1 MVKSLKTLS
10 WLYHG
15 RTASKAQTTLAAV
28 CTTGHRTPS
37 QESIHC
43 DVHAAS
49 MYFLCFCDAFVLAVM
64 TYFHGCLCFRGTAR
78 AQKHPHCCSRPLLR
92 VQQSL
97 VKPLA
102 LETPWGKSMS
112 SRELGTRRRKSVCGK
127 LLGKYHNPGIY
138 RDEVSLGETDHV
150 VSEFELEAAA
160 AQGLGASHLR
170 VDVRGIL
177 AWQARVRVPPNTQR
191 LVSICDII
199 NGVAVLHLPHT

>member
-1 MVKSLKTLS
+1 
-10 WLYHG
+10 
-15 RTASKAQTTLAAV
+15 
-28 CTTGHRTPS
+28 
-37 QESIHC
+37 
-43 DVHAAS
+43 
-49 MYFLCFCDAFVLAVM
+49 
-64 TYFHGCLCFRGTAR
+64 
-78 AQKHPHCCSRPLLR
+78 
-92 VQQSL
+92 
-97 VKPLA
+97 
-102 LETPWGKSMS
+102 MS

-150 VSEFELEAAA
+150 VSEFELEAAT